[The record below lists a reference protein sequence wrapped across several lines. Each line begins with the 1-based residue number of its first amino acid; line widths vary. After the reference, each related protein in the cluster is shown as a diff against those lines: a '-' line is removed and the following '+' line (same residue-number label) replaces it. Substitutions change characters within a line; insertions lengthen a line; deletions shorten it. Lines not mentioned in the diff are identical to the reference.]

1 MNIFKSLISKIK
13 GTTTK
18 TTSSGEGP
26 QTSTETETGGSLL
39 SIVSRII
46 SKIFPKKP
54 PEKPAPVPDPPW
66 DWVIDRLANEKIE
79 ELIEKIKEMD
89 SEGYAPEF
97 SHTWSMSPKKAP
109 NSNGAGIAKETS
121 GNKIIDLIRDE
132 VRINGATA
140 VAKSIEA
147 HWDEI
152 IYMIERLEFAIYDA
166 QYRKKAGGRGAYEAG
181 LLRLRQI
188 LTSEAA

>member
-1 MNIFKSLISKIK
+1 MNIFKGLVSKIK
-13 GTTTK
+13 G
-18 TTSSGEGP
+18 
-26 QTSTETETGGSLL
+26 
-39 SIVSRII
+39 IA
-46 SKIFPKKP
+46 SKIITKITPKSAPKEP
-54 PEKPAPVPDPPW
+54 TPEPEWEPEDP
-66 DWVIDRLANEKIE
+66 LANEKIK
-79 ELIEKIKEMD
+79 ELIDKIKEMD

-97 SHTWSMSPKKAP
+97 THTWSMSPEKSP

-132 VRINGATA
+132 VNVNGATA
-140 VAKSIEA
+140 VAKSLEA

-188 LTSEAA
+188 LTSEVA

>member
-1 MNIFKSLISKIK
+1 MNIFKGLASKIK
-13 GTTTK
+13 GVATK
-18 TTSSGEGP
+18 
-26 QTSTETETGGSLL
+26 
-39 SIVSRII
+39 II
-46 SKIFPKKP
+46 KKIAPKKTPKKP
-54 PEKPAPVPDPPW
+54 KPKPEPEDP
-66 DWVIDRLANEKIE
+66 LANEKIN

-97 SHTWSMSPKKAP
+97 SHTWAMSPQKAP

-132 VRINGATA
+132 VNVNGATA
-140 VAKSIEA
+140 VAKSLEA